1 MFDWLREIRDNIE
14 AGVYLTTPGSKTGT
28 SSLWNGIINED
39 GALCAEFEDSYNR
52 IIIGRILS
60 DIESKKLSIYDTVEL
75 LAKKTGWLEKKITCV
90 VEAEKIV
97 LFLRK
102 KSYDNDEIKRIGAI
116 AMSLQK
122 NNGDVSAV
130 SEKTG
135 ADMESIS
142 AVISLINEYA
152 TSIGG
157 QVVWS
162 VPVATSEPEKET
174 AQQTKSTSKK
184 TSSKAAAKKEMV
196 KPLSVPAGA
205 TS

>member
-1 MFDWLREIRDNIE
+1 MFDWLREIRDNIKAE
-14 AGVYLTTPGSKTGT
+14 VYLSLPAKKER
-28 SSLWNGIINED
+28 SSLWRGIINED

-60 DIESKKLSIYDTVEL
+60 DIENKNLSIYDPVEL
-75 LAKKTGWLEKKITCV
+75 LAEKTGYSKKKVASV

-102 KSYDNDEIKRIGAI
+102 KSYGNDEIKRIGTI

-122 NNGDVSAV
+122 NKGDAVEVSRD
-130 SEKTG
+130 TG

-162 VPVATSEPEKET
+162 APSTETEKET
-174 AQQTKSTSKK
+174 QTKSTSKK

>member
-1 MFDWLREIRDNIE
+1 
-14 AGVYLTTPGSKTGT
+14 
-28 SSLWNGIINED
+28 
-39 GALCAEFEDSYNR
+39 
-52 IIIGRILS
+52 
-60 DIESKKLSIYDTVEL
+60 
-75 LAKKTGWLEKKITCV
+75 
-90 VEAEKIV
+90 
-97 LFLRK
+97 
-102 KSYDNDEIKRIGAI
+102 
-116 AMSLQK
+116 MSLQK
-122 NNGDVSAV
+122 NKGDAVEVSRD
-130 SEKTG
+130 TG

-162 VPVATSEPEKET
+162 APSTETEKET
-174 AQQTKSTSKK
+174 QTKSTSKK